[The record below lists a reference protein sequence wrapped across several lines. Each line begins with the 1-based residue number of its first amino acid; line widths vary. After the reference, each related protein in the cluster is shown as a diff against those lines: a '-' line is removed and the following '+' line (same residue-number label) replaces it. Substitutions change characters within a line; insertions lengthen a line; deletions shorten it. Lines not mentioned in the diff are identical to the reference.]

1 MGARSTMLMDS
12 ADAPMDLMLLCAPGM
27 LYWLRACTSR
37 LSSPTAA
44 SRCPE
49 ATARMAMYPVSRIET
64 SSMSRMG
71 LAESVSVWCW
81 RHRLASSLLVQ
92 DRRHLR
98 VQRVHARLAA
108 QFPTAQDVRRD
119 VLLPDGLVG
128 DELFPRLMDGGLV
141 AFFKEIA
148 FFVGIHAGPPEVRAK
163 GGNGGGV
170 P

>member
-1 MGARSTMLMDS
+1 MLAAQARQF
-12 ADAPMDLMLLCAPGM
+12 P
-27 LYWLRACTSR
+27 
-37 LSSPTAA
+37 
-44 SRCPE
+44 
-49 ATARMAMYPVSRIET
+49 
-64 SSMSRMG
+64 
-71 LAESVSVWCW
+71 
-81 RHRLASSLLVQ
+81 LVQ

-141 AFFKEIA
+141 ALFKEIA
-148 FFVGIHAGPPEVRAK
+148 FFIGIHAGPPEVRAK
-163 GGNGGGV
+163 RGKRGGA

>member
-12 ADAPMDLMLLCAPGM
+12 ADAPMVLMLLCAPGM

-71 LAESVSVWCW
+71 LAESMSVWCW
-81 RHRLASSLLVQ
+81 RHRLASSRLFRTGGTCGFSGSMPASRLSFQLRRMCGGMSFSLMGLL
-92 DRRHLR
+92 
-98 VQRVHARLAA
+98 AMNC
-108 QFPTAQDVRRD
+108 FPASWTADW
-119 VLLPDGLVG
+119 
-128 DELFPRLMDGGLV
+128 
-141 AFFKEIA
+141 
-148 FFVGIHAGPPEVRAK
+148 
-163 GGNGGGV
+163 
-170 P
+170 